1 VHRNN
6 CNILCGAFY
15 SLALSL
21 INYANIGN
29 NGPVSVKP
37 DTSQMHSKN
46 SIAIVDDDV
55 SILDILSQSLT
66 LEGYACDT
74 YTRAE
79 DALDALGRSPVEV
92 LLTDIVMPGMRGLEL
107 VNRVKEMHPQITV
120 IVMTGFAEEFSYEG
134 AMRAGAADFIKKPFG
149 VQELLVR
156 IKHAK
161 LQDHLRELSITDEL
175 TGLAN
180 RRGFFAFAQQQL
192 KQTRRTGERLVL
204 LYADLDNLKALN
216 DSEGHL
222 AGDRALAETAR
233 IFRETFRDSDI
244 IARMGGD
251 EFAVI
256 LINVPDE
263 GVAAAQNR
271 LQKRL
276 DAYNSR
282 REVTGHL
289 AISTGLSVFDPA
301 KPCSLDE
308 LLREA
313 DARMYYEKQ
322 RKKGPAP
329 G

>member
-1 VHRNN
+1 M
-6 CNILCGAFY
+6 
-15 SLALSL
+15 S
-21 INYANIGN
+21 
-29 NGPVSVKP
+29 
-37 DTSQMHSKN
+37 SKK

-55 SILDILSQSLT
+55 SILDILSQSLS

-79 DALDALGRSPVEV
+79 DALDALVRSPVEV

-107 VNRVKEMHPQITV
+107 VSRVKEMHPQMTV
-120 IVMTGFAEEFSYEG
+120 IVMTGFAEEFSYEE

-161 LQDHLRELSITDEL
+161 LQDHLRELSMTDEL

-180 RRGFFAFAQQQL
+180 RRGFFSFVQQQL
-192 KQTRRTGERLVL
+192 KQVRRTGERLIL
-204 LYADLDNLKALN
+204 LYADLDNLKAMN
-216 DSEGHL
+216 DSRGHL

-256 LINVPDE
+256 LINASDA
-263 GVAAAQNR
+263 GVAAAQSR
-271 LQKRL
+271 LQERL

-282 REVTGHL
+282 REVTCHL
-289 AISTGLSVFDPA
+289 AVSIGVSVFDPA

-308 LLREA
+308 LLRQA
-313 DARMYYEKQ
+313 DARMYDEKQ
-322 RKKGPAP
+322 RKKGTSSA
-329 G
+329 